1 MVRYLWILHFSHD
14 ANNAINNHIYRNGS
28 NQ

>member
-1 MVRYLWILHFSHD
+1 MVRYSWILHFSHD
-14 ANNAINNHIYRNGS
+14 ANNAINNHIYRNGP